1 MNYKNMMETVRGQYS
16 SRLMVIDSHTAGEP
30 TRLIVGGVDALPGGT
45 MEEKRRFFMEQ
56 LDHVRLQ
63 LTREPRGHRGMLAAL
78 VTDPVTE
85 GAHFGL
91 IYMNA
96 GYYPYLCGHATMGAV
111 VTLIKAGVLQ
121 TTGEESTI
129 IVDTPSGPMETQARI
144 RNGDVDSV
152 AIRMVPSF
160 VYRDKETLELP
171 GTGTLSV
178 ATVYVGGF
186 FAMVSSEQIGLS
198 LEPANAEKLI
208 ELGMAVTK
216 EGNRQLTVRHPTRPE
231 VTTVDVTEFYDPS
244 HEGRGRGRSVVVYGE
259 KHMDRSPCG
268 TGTTAKM
275 TLLYHRGRLEL
286 NETYVNTSPLGTTFE
301 GRLVEKTR
309 IGSQNAVVAEIR
321 GQAHLTGIHEFVL
334 DPRDPFPEGFL
345 L

>member
-1 MNYKNMMETVRGQYS
+1 MHYNKMMEMIRNRYP

-30 TRLIVGGVDALPGGT
+30 TRLIVGGVDRLPGDT
-45 MEEKRRFFMEQ
+45 MEKKRRYFMEQ

-78 VTDPVTE
+78 VTDPVTQ

-96 GYYPYLCGHATMGAV
+96 GYYPYLCGHATIGAV

-121 TTGEESTI
+121 TTGEENRF
-129 IVDTPSGPMETQARI
+129 IVDTPSGPMETRARM
-144 RNGDVDSV
+144 RSGAVDSV

-160 VYRDKETLELP
+160 VYRDGDTIELP
-171 GTGTLSV
+171 GTGPLSV

-186 FAMVSSEQIGLS
+186 FAMVSSDQIGLS
-198 LEPANAEKLI
+198 LEPANADKLI
-208 ELGMAVTK
+208 ELGMAVT
-216 EGNRQLTVRHPTRPE
+216 EAANRQLTVRHPTRPE

-244 HEGRGRGRSVVVYGE
+244 CEDQGKGRSVVVYGE
-259 KHMDRSPCG
+259 RHIDRSPCG

-275 TLLYHRGRLEL
+275 TLLHHRGRLEL
-286 NETYVNTSPLGTTFE
+286 NEPYVNTSPLGTTFE
-301 GRLVEKTR
+301 GRLIEKIR
-309 IGSQNAVVAEIR
+309 IGDQDAVVAEIR
-321 GQAHLTGIHEFVL
+321 GQAHITGIHEFVL
-334 DPRDPFPEGFL
+334 DPGDPFPEGFL